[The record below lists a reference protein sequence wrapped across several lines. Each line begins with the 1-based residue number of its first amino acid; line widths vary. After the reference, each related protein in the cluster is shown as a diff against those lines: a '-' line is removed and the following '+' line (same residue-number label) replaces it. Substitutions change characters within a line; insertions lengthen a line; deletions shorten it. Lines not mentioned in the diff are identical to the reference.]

1 MAEYVNTRGET
12 TLKELVDLHQN
23 SVREYISQF
32 DKKAGETTAAN
43 PINPAASNS
52 NNANTANISVP
63 PPPDELASCDISEN
77 VANDARGSSNQY
89 FGLFFFNIQANI

>member
-32 DKKAGETTAAN
+32 DK
-43 PINPAASNS
+43 
-52 NNANTANISVP
+52 V
-63 PPPDELASCDISEN
+63 
-77 VANDARGSSNQY
+77 NDAKRDLQRKFITVFRKKKILTERES
-89 FGLFFFNIQANI
+89 